1 MQYIPIHTLSMD
13 DLPEEGASIVFFD
26 STRSFGM
33 FDQYYTQA
41 GYVEYLYGDIA
52 DSLEEALTLGGYIT
66 LQYSEDEMAIPVGID
81 GGELY
86 EGVKWTYEHEYLP
99 VLDED
104 CFPFQDWGYFQ
115 VAIKQGWCTL
125 LSTDQEAFKMA
136 DSKEASGYRAITYV
150 TQKVLFNSKVFD
162 LEWVVVKG
170 EYSFSNFKVNHGVK
184 GE

>member
-1 MQYIPIHTLSMD
+1 MEYIPIHTLSMT
-13 DLPEEGASIVFFD
+13 DLPAEGASIVFFD
-26 STRSFGM
+26 SSTSFGM
-33 FDQYYTQA
+33 FDQHFTQA

-99 VLDED
+99 VLDEK

-125 LSTDQEAFKMA
+125 LSEKTEEIEMKNSRSPTGEVLLDFVYQ
-136 DSKEASGYRAITYV
+136 D
-150 TQKVLFNSKVFD
+150 VLFNGKKFSIVWTGRENDIRFHDFD
-162 LEWVVVKG
+162 IKEK
-170 EYSFSNFKVNHGVK
+170 
-184 GE
+184 